1 MCHPMNGTKPMKNDN
16 QQNEENSKV
25 VSGIQTWKKTI
36 EKQIAELG
44 E

>member
-16 QQNEENSKV
+16 QQNEDSKL
-25 VSGIQTWKKTI
+25 VSGIQTWKKTS